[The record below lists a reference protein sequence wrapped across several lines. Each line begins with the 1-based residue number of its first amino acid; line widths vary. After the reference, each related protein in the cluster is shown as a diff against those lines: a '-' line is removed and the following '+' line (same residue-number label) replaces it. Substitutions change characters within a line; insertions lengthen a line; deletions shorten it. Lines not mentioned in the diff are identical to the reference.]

1 MTPHAPPATTST
13 SKIQNNMQTHST
25 EADNGLPLD
34 MIIFGGMGDLAMR
47 KLLPALYMAF
57 LHGNL
62 PPTTRIL
69 STGRQD
75 FNREAYLAH
84 IEANSRSFIAASNFN
99 EKTWDGFL
107 KLLEY
112 VRLDVQA
119 AADFSA
125 LAQASRAAAQRVFYL
140 STAPSLFTTICDK
153 LAASNLV
160 DANAR
165 VVLEKPL
172 GTDLASAIA
181 INEDVGRHFAES
193 QIYRIDHY
201 LGKETVQNLMVLRFG
216 NSILEPLWRAPN
228 ISSVQITVA
237 EEVGVGSR
245 AGFYDGA
252 GAMRDMVQNHLLQ
265 LLCIVAMEPPTSLS
279 PDAVRDEKLKVL
291 RSLRRLSL
299 ADIAR
304 DTIRGQYIRGVS
316 GNQEVPGYHE
326 EKNVPQDSKT
336 ETFVALRA
344 FIDTWRWSKVPFY
357 LRTGKRMARRSSKIV
372 VEFANPPFPLFPQ
385 TAGAVANRLVIE
397 LQPEEAIKLQ
407 LMAKQ
412 PGSGMEMQQVALNL
426 DLQSAFQ
433 QRRAEAYE
441 RLLIDVVRG
450 RLTHFMRRDE
460 LEAAWQWADPI
471 IEGWQTLD
479 EKPHPYAAGSWGPA
493 ESFALLARDGHSWV
507 E

>member
-1 MTPHAPPATTST
+1 MTPST
-13 SKIQNNMQTHST
+13 
-25 EADNGLPLD
+25 DNDTGLPLD

-47 KLLPALYMAF
+47 KLLPALYMAY

-62 PPTTRIL
+62 PAATRII
-69 STGRQD
+69 STGRQEFD
-75 FNREAYLAH
+75 RKAYLAH
-84 IEANSRSFIAASNFN
+84 VEEHSRSFIASANFN

-107 KLLEY
+107 ALLEY

-119 AADFSA
+119 APDFGA
-125 LAQASRAAAQRVFYL
+125 LVQAAHPGAQRVFYL
-140 STAPSLFTTICDK
+140 STAPALFTTICDK
-153 LAASNLV
+153 LAAAGLV

-172 GTDLASAIA
+172 GHDLASAVE
-181 INEDVGRHFAES
+181 INEAVGKHFAES

-245 AGFYDGA
+245 AGFYDGT

-291 RSLRRLSL
+291 RSLRRLKL

-304 DTIRGQYIRGVS
+304 DTVRGQYGHGVS
-316 GNQEVPGYHE
+316 GNQEVGGYHE
-326 EKNVPQDSKT
+326 EKNVPADSKT

-344 FIDTWRWSKVPFY
+344 HIDTWRWSKVPFY

-372 VEFANPPFPLFPQ
+372 VEFANPPFPLFPDMP
-385 TAGAVANRLVIE
+385 GGVANRLVIE

-407 LMAKQ
+407 IMAKQ
-412 PGSGMEMQQVALNL
+412 PGSGMQMQQVALNL

-460 LEAAWQWADPI
+460 LEAAWEWVEPI
-471 IEGWQTLD
+471 INGWETLG
-479 EKPHPYAAGSWGPA
+479 EKPHSYAAGSWGPA
-493 ESFALLARDGHSWV
+493 ESFALLARDGFGWV

>member
-1 MTPHAPPATTST
+1 MKP
-13 SKIQNNMQTHST
+13 ST
-25 EADNGLPLD
+25 ETETGLPLD

-47 KLLPALYMAF
+47 KLLPALYSAF
-57 LHGNL
+57 LHDNL
-62 PPTTRIL
+62 PATTRII
-69 STGRQD
+69 STGRQEFD
-75 FNREAYLAH
+75 RNAYLAH
-84 IEANSRSFIAASNFN
+84 VEAHSRTFISNETFDD
-99 EKTWDGFL
+99 KTWDGFL
-107 KLLEY
+107 QLLHY
-112 VRLDVQA
+112 VRLDVQQA
-119 AADFSA
+119 TDFGA
-125 LAQASRAAAQRVFYL
+125 LAEATRPGGQKVFYL

-160 DANAR
+160 DENAR

-172 GTDLASAIA
+172 GTDLASAIE

-291 RSLRRLSL
+291 RSLRRFTL

-304 DTIRGQYIRGVS
+304 DTVRGQYIDGVS
-316 GNQEVPGYHE
+316 GNQEVPGYLQ
-326 EKNVPQDSKT
+326 EKNVPAGSKT

-344 FIDTWRWSKVPFY
+344 HIDTWRWSKVPFY
-357 LRTGKRMARRSSKIV
+357 LRTGKRMGKRSSKIV
-372 VEFANPPFPLFPQ
+372 IEFANPPFPLFPQ
-385 TAGAVANRLVIE
+385 SAGAVANRLVIE

-412 PGSGMEMQQVALNL
+412 PGSGMDMQQVALNL
-426 DLQSAFQ
+426 DLQSAMP

-479 EKPHPYAAGSWGPA
+479 EKPHPYPAGSWGPSEA
-493 ESFALLARDGHSWV
+493 FALLARDGFHWF

>member
-1 MTPHAPPATTST
+1 MTSST
-13 SKIQNNMQTHST
+13 DTDT
-25 EADNGLPLD
+25 GLPLD

-47 KLLPALYMAF
+47 KLLPALYMAY

-62 PPTTRIL
+62 PAATRII
-69 STGRQD
+69 STGRQEFD
-75 FNREAYLAH
+75 RKAYLAH
-84 IEANSRSFIAASNFN
+84 VEEHSRSFIASANFN
-99 EKTWDGFL
+99 DKTWDGFL
-107 KLLEY
+107 ALLEY

-119 AADFSA
+119 APDFSA
-125 LAQASRAAAQRVFYL
+125 LAQAAHPGAQRVFYL
-140 STAPSLFTTICDK
+140 STSPSLFTTICAK
-153 LAASNLV
+153 LADAGLV
-160 DANAR
+160 DDKAR

-172 GTDLASAIA
+172 GHDLESAIE
-181 INEDVGRHFAES
+181 INEAVGKHFAES

-245 AGFYDGA
+245 AGFYDGT

-279 PDAVRDEKLKVL
+279 PDAVRDEKLKVI
-291 RSLRRLSL
+291 RSLRRFGL

-304 DTIRGQYIRGVS
+304 DTVRGQYVHGVS
-316 GNQEVPGYHE
+316 GNQEVPGYLE

-344 FIDTWRWSKVPFY
+344 HIDTWRWSKVPFY

-372 VEFANPPFPLFPQ
+372 IEFANPPFPLFPDQ
-385 TAGAVANRLVIE
+385 PGGVANRLVIE

-407 LMAKQ
+407 IMAKQ
-412 PGSGMEMQQVALNL
+412 PGSGMQMQQVALNL

-460 LEAAWQWADPI
+460 LEAAWAWADPI
-471 IEGWQTLD
+471 IDGWSTLG
-479 EKPHPYAAGSWGPA
+479 EKPHSYAAGSWGPA
-493 ESFALLARDGHSWV
+493 ESFALLARDGFAWV

>member
-1 MTPHAPPATTST
+1 MTS
-13 SKIQNNMQTHST
+13 ST
-25 EADNGLPLD
+25 EFDTGLPLD

-47 KLLPALYMAF
+47 KLLPALYMAY

-62 PPTTRIL
+62 PASTRIL
-69 STGRQD
+69 STGRQEFD
-75 FNREAYLAH
+75 RTAYLAH
-84 IEANSRSFIAASNFN
+84 IEEHSRSFIAASNFN
-99 EKTWDGFL
+99 ERTWDGFL
-107 KLLEY
+107 QLLEY

-119 AADFSA
+119 APDFSA
-125 LAQASRAAAQRVFYL
+125 LAQASRAGAQRVFYL
-140 STAPSLFTTICDK
+140 STAPALFTTICDK
-153 LAASNLV
+153 LAAAGLV
-160 DANAR
+160 DGHAR

-172 GTDLASAIA
+172 GHDLASAVD
-181 INEDVGRHFAES
+181 INEAVGRHFAES

-245 AGFYDGA
+245 AGFYDST
-252 GAMRDMVQNHLLQ
+252 GAMRDMLQNHLLQ

-291 RSLRRLSL
+291 RSLRRFTL

-304 DTIRGQYIRGVS
+304 DTVRGQYSHGVS
-316 GNQEVPGYHE
+316 GNQEVPGYQE
-326 EKNVPQDSKT
+326 ERNVPAGSKT

-344 FIDTWRWSKVPFY
+344 HIDTWRWSKVPFY
-357 LRTGKRMARRSSKIV
+357 LRTGKRMQRRSSKIV
-372 VEFANPPFPLFPQ
+372 VEFTNPPFPMFPD
-385 TAGAVANRLVIE
+385 APGGVANRLVIE

-407 LMAKQ
+407 IMAKQ
-412 PGSGMEMQQVALNL
+412 PGSGMQMQQVELNL

-460 LEAAWQWADPI
+460 LEAAWAWADPI
-471 IEGWQTLD
+471 IDGWGVLD
-479 EKPHPYAAGSWGPA
+479 EKPHAYAAGSWGPA
-493 ESFALLARDGHSWV
+493 ESFALLARDGFAWN

>member
-1 MTPHAPPATTST
+1 MST
-13 SKIQNNMQTHST
+13 SNEQANQHN
-25 EADNGLPLD
+25 EGLPLD
-34 MIIFGGMGDLAMR
+34 MTIFGGMGDLAMR

-62 PPTTRIL
+62 PPSTRIL

-75 FNREAYLAH
+75 YDRAAYLAFVEEH
-84 IEANSRSFIAASNFN
+84 SRSFISAANFN
-99 EKTWDGFL
+99 EKSWAGFL
-107 KLLEY
+107 DLLVY
-112 VRLDVQA
+112 VRLDVS
-119 AADFSA
+119 SA
-125 LAQASRAAAQRVFYL
+125 EVFDTLREASRDGAQRVFYL
-140 STAPSLFTTICDK
+140 ATAPSLFTTICDK
-153 LAASNLV
+153 LAATGLV

-172 GTDLASAIA
+172 GRDLASAVE
-181 INEDVGRHFAES
+181 INEAVGKHFAES

-228 ISSVQITVA
+228 IASVQITVA

-245 AGFYDGA
+245 AGFYDSA
-252 GAMRDMVQNHLLQ
+252 GAMRDMVQNHLMQ

-279 PDAVRDEKLKVL
+279 PDAVRDEKLKVI
-291 RSLRRLSL
+291 RSLRRMSL

-304 DTIRGQYIRGVS
+304 DTVRGQYSRGVS
-316 GNQEVPGYHE
+316 GNQEVKGYHE
-326 EKNVPQDSKT
+326 ESNVPANSHT

-344 FIDTWRWSKVPFY
+344 HIDTWRWSKVPFY

-372 VEFANPPFPLFPQ
+372 IEFANPPFPLFPE
-385 TAGAVANRLVIE
+385 TPGGVANRLVIE

-407 LMAKQ
+407 LFAKQ
-412 PGSGMEMQQVALNL
+412 PGSGMQMQQVALNL

-460 LEAAWQWADPI
+460 LEAAWEWVEPI
-471 IEGWQTLD
+471 INGWETLN

-493 ESFALLARDGHSWV
+493 ESFALLARDGFGWV

>member
-1 MTPHAPPATTST
+1 MST
-13 SKIQNNMQTHST
+13 SNEQ
-25 EADNGLPLD
+25 DNSLPLD
-34 MIIFGGMGDLAMR
+34 MTIFGGMGDLAMR

-62 PPTTRIL
+62 PPSTRIL

-75 FNREAYLAH
+75 YDRAAYLAFVEEH
-84 IEANSRSFIAASNFN
+84 SRSFISAANFN
-99 EKTWDGFL
+99 EKSWAGFL
-107 KLLEY
+107 DLLVY
-112 VRLDVQA
+112 VRLDVSNA
-119 AADFSA
+119 ELFDT
-125 LAQASRAAAQRVFYL
+125 LRDASRDGAQRVFYL
-140 STAPSLFTTICDK
+140 ATAPSLFTTICDK
-153 LAASNLV
+153 LAATGLV

-172 GTDLASAIA
+172 GRDLASAVE
-181 INEDVGRHFAES
+181 INEAVGKHFAES

-228 ISSVQITVA
+228 IASVQITVA

-245 AGFYDGA
+245 AGFYDSA
-252 GAMRDMVQNHLLQ
+252 GAMRDMVQNHLMQ

-279 PDAVRDEKLKVL
+279 PDAVRDEKLKVI
-291 RSLRRLSL
+291 RSLRRMTL

-304 DTIRGQYIRGVS
+304 DTVRGQYSRGVS
-316 GNQEVPGYHE
+316 GNQEVKGYHE
-326 EKNVPQDSKT
+326 ESNVPAASHT

-344 FIDTWRWSKVPFY
+344 HIDTWRWSKVPFY

-372 VEFANPPFPLFPQ
+372 IEFANPPFPLFPE
-385 TAGAVANRLVIE
+385 TPGGVANRLVIE

-407 LMAKQ
+407 LFAKQ
-412 PGSGMEMQQVALNL
+412 PGSGMLMQQVALNL

-460 LEAAWQWADPI
+460 LEAAWEWVEPI
-471 IEGWQTLD
+471 INGWETLN

-493 ESFALLARDGHSWV
+493 ESFALLARDGFGWV

>member
-1 MTPHAPPATTST
+1 MST
-13 SKIQNNMQTHST
+13 SNEHAKEQ
-25 EADNGLPLD
+25 DNGLPLD
-34 MIIFGGMGDLAMR
+34 MTIFGGMGDLAMR

-62 PPTTRIL
+62 PASTRIL

-75 FNREAYLAH
+75 YDRAAYLAFVEEH
-84 IEANSRSFIAASNFN
+84 SRSFISAANFN
-99 EKTWDGFL
+99 EKSWAGFL
-107 KLLEY
+107 DLLVY
-112 VRLDVQA
+112 VRLDVSA
-119 AADFSA
+119 ALVFDT
-125 LAQASRAAAQRVFYL
+125 LKDASRDGAQRVFYL
-140 STAPSLFTTICDK
+140 ATAPSLFTTICDK
-153 LAASNLV
+153 LAATGLV

-172 GTDLASAIA
+172 GRDLASAVE
-181 INEDVGRHFAES
+181 INEAVGKHFAES

-228 ISSVQITVA
+228 IASVQITVA

-245 AGFYDGA
+245 AGFYDSA
-252 GAMRDMVQNHLLQ
+252 GAMRDMVQNHLMQ

-279 PDAVRDEKLKVL
+279 PDAVRDEKLKVI
-291 RSLRRLSL
+291 RSLRRMTL

-304 DTIRGQYIRGVS
+304 DTVRGQYSHGVS
-316 GNQEVPGYHE
+316 GNQEVKGYHE
-326 EKNVPQDSKT
+326 ESNVPAQSHT

-344 FIDTWRWSKVPFY
+344 HIDTWRWSKVPFY

-372 VEFANPPFPLFPQ
+372 IEFANPPFPLFPE
-385 TAGAVANRLVIE
+385 TPGGVANRLVIE

-407 LMAKQ
+407 LFAKQ
-412 PGSGMEMQQVALNL
+412 PGSGMQMQQVALNL

-460 LEAAWQWADPI
+460 LEAAWEWVEPI
-471 IEGWQTLD
+471 INGWETLN
-479 EKPHPYAAGSWGPA
+479 EKPHAYAAGSWGPA
-493 ESFALLARDGHSWV
+493 ESFALLARDGFGWV

>member
-1 MTPHAPPATTST
+1 MT
-13 SKIQNNMQTHST
+13 
-25 EADNGLPLD
+25 
-34 MIIFGGMGDLAMR
+34 IFGGMGDLAMR

-62 PPTTRIL
+62 PPSTRIL

-75 FNREAYLAH
+75 YDRAAYLAF
-84 IEANSRSFIAASNFN
+84 IEEHSRSFISAANFN
-99 EKTWDGFL
+99 EKSWAGFL
-107 KLLEY
+107 DLLVY
-112 VRLDVQA
+112 VRLDVSNA
-119 AADFSA
+119 EIFDT
-125 LAQASRAAAQRVFYL
+125 LRDASRDGAQRVFYL
-140 STAPSLFTTICDK
+140 ATAPSLFTTICDK
-153 LAASNLV
+153 LAATGLV

-172 GTDLASAIA
+172 GRDLASAVE
-181 INEDVGRHFAES
+181 INEAVGKHFAES

-245 AGFYDGA
+245 AGFYDSA
-252 GAMRDMVQNHLLQ
+252 GAMRDMVQNHLMQ

-291 RSLRRLSL
+291 RSLRRMTL

-304 DTIRGQYIRGVS
+304 DTVRGQYTRGVS
-316 GNQEVPGYHE
+316 GNQEVKGYHE
-326 EKNVPQDSKT
+326 ESNVPASSHT

-344 FIDTWRWSKVPFY
+344 HIDTWRWSKVPFY

-372 VEFANPPFPLFPQ
+372 IEFANPPFPLFPE
-385 TAGAVANRLVIE
+385 TPGGVANRLVIE

-407 LMAKQ
+407 IFAKQ
-412 PGSGMEMQQVALNL
+412 PGSGMQMQQVALNL

-460 LEAAWQWADPI
+460 LEAAWEWVEPI
-471 IEGWQTLD
+471 INGWETLN
-479 EKPHPYAAGSWGPA
+479 EKPHAYAAGSWGPA
-493 ESFALLARDGHSWV
+493 ESFALLARDGFGWV

>member
-1 MTPHAPPATTST
+1 MST
-13 SKIQNNMQTHST
+13 SNEQANQHN
-25 EADNGLPLD
+25 DGLPLD
-34 MIIFGGMGDLAMR
+34 MTIFGGMGDLAMR

-62 PPTTRIL
+62 PPSTRIL

-75 FNREAYLAH
+75 YDRAAYLAFVEEH
-84 IEANSRSFIAASNFN
+84 SRSFISAANFN
-99 EKTWDGFL
+99 EKSWAGFL
-107 KLLEY
+107 DLLVY
-112 VRLDVQA
+112 VRLDVSNTEIF
-119 AADFSA
+119 DT
-125 LAQASRAAAQRVFYL
+125 LKDASRDGAQRVFYL
-140 STAPSLFTTICDK
+140 ATAPALFTTICDK
-153 LAASNLV
+153 LAATGLV

-172 GTDLASAIA
+172 GRDLASAVE
-181 INEDVGRHFAES
+181 INEAVGKHFAES

-245 AGFYDGA
+245 AGFYDSA
-252 GAMRDMVQNHLLQ
+252 GAMRDMVQNHLMQ

-279 PDAVRDEKLKVL
+279 PDAVRDEKLKVI
-291 RSLRRLSL
+291 RSLRRMTL

-304 DTIRGQYIRGVS
+304 DTVRGQYSRGVS
-316 GNQEVPGYHE
+316 GNQEVKGYHE
-326 EKNVPQDSKT
+326 ESNVPASSHT

-344 FIDTWRWSKVPFY
+344 HIDTWRWSKVPFY

-372 VEFANPPFPLFPQ
+372 IEFANPPFPLFPE
-385 TAGAVANRLVIE
+385 TPGGVANRLVIE

-407 LMAKQ
+407 IFAKQ
-412 PGSGMEMQQVALNL
+412 PGSGMQMQQVALNL

-460 LEAAWQWADPI
+460 LEAAWEWVEPI
-471 IEGWQTLD
+471 INGWETLN

-493 ESFALLARDGHSWV
+493 ESFALLARDGFGWV

>member
-1 MTPHAPPATTST
+1 MSNSNEQANQH
-13 SKIQNNMQTHST
+13 N
-25 EADNGLPLD
+25 DGLPLD
-34 MIIFGGMGDLAMR
+34 MTIFGGMGDLAMR

-62 PPTTRIL
+62 PPSTRIL

-75 FNREAYLAH
+75 YDRAAYLAFVEEH
-84 IEANSRSFIAASNFN
+84 SRSFISAANFN
-99 EKTWDGFL
+99 EKSWAGFL
-107 KLLEY
+107 DLLVY
-112 VRLDVQA
+112 VRLDVSNA
-119 AADFSA
+119 EIFDT
-125 LAQASRAAAQRVFYL
+125 LKDASRDGAQRVFYL
-140 STAPSLFTTICDK
+140 ATAPSLFTTICDK
-153 LAASNLV
+153 LAATGLV

-172 GTDLASAIA
+172 GRDLASAVE
-181 INEDVGRHFAES
+181 INEAVGKHFAES

-228 ISSVQITVA
+228 IASVQITVA

-245 AGFYDGA
+245 AGFYDSA
-252 GAMRDMVQNHLLQ
+252 GAMRDMVQNHLMQ

-279 PDAVRDEKLKVL
+279 PDAVRDEKLKVI
-291 RSLRRLSL
+291 RSLRRMTL

-304 DTIRGQYIRGVS
+304 DTVRGQYTRGVS
-316 GNQEVPGYHE
+316 GNQEVKGYHE
-326 EKNVPQDSKT
+326 ESNVPASSHT

-344 FIDTWRWSKVPFY
+344 HIDTWRWSKVPFY
-357 LRTGKRMARRSSKIV
+357 LRTGKRMQRRSSKIV
-372 VEFANPPFPLFPQ
+372 IEFANPPFPLFPE
-385 TAGAVANRLVIE
+385 TPGGVANRLVIE

-407 LMAKQ
+407 LFAKQ
-412 PGSGMEMQQVALNL
+412 PGSGMQMQQVALNL

-460 LEAAWQWADPI
+460 LEAAWEWVEPI
-471 IEGWQTLD
+471 INGWETLN

-493 ESFALLARDGHSWV
+493 ESFALLARDGFGWV

>member
-1 MTPHAPPATTST
+1 MST
-13 SKIQNNMQTHST
+13 SNEQANQHN
-25 EADNGLPLD
+25 DGLPLD
-34 MIIFGGMGDLAMR
+34 MTIFGGMGDLAMR

-62 PPTTRIL
+62 PPSTRIL

-75 FNREAYLAH
+75 YDRAAYLAFVEEH
-84 IEANSRSFIAASNFN
+84 SRSFISAANFN
-99 EKTWDGFL
+99 EKSWAGFL
-107 KLLEY
+107 DLLVY
-112 VRLDVQA
+112 VRLDVSNA
-119 AADFSA
+119 EIFDT
-125 LAQASRAAAQRVFYL
+125 LKDASRDGAQRVFYL
-140 STAPSLFTTICDK
+140 ATAPALFTTICDK
-153 LAASNLV
+153 LAATGLV

-172 GTDLASAIA
+172 GRDLASAVE
-181 INEDVGRHFAES
+181 INEAVGKHFAES

-245 AGFYDGA
+245 AGFYDSA
-252 GAMRDMVQNHLLQ
+252 GAMRDMVQNHLMQ

-279 PDAVRDEKLKVL
+279 PDAVRDEKLKVI
-291 RSLRRLSL
+291 RSLRRMTL

-304 DTIRGQYIRGVS
+304 DTVRGQYTRGVS
-316 GNQEVPGYHE
+316 GNQEVKGYHE
-326 EKNVPQDSKT
+326 ESNVPAQSHT

-344 FIDTWRWSKVPFY
+344 HIDTWRWSKVPFY

-372 VEFANPPFPLFPQ
+372 IEFANPPFPLFPE
-385 TAGAVANRLVIE
+385 TPGGVANRLVIE

-407 LMAKQ
+407 IFAKQ
-412 PGSGMEMQQVALNL
+412 PGSGMQMQQVALNL

-460 LEAAWQWADPI
+460 LEAAWEWVEPI
-471 IEGWQTLD
+471 INGWETLN

-493 ESFALLARDGHSWV
+493 ESFALLARDGFGWV

>member
-1 MTPHAPPATTST
+1 MTL
-13 SKIQNNMQTHST
+13 ST
-25 EADNGLPLD
+25 EPDTGLPLD
-34 MIIFGGMGDLAMR
+34 MTIFGGMGDLAMR
-47 KLLPALYMAF
+47 KLLPALYMAY

-62 PPTTRIL
+62 PASTRII
-69 STGRQD
+69 STGRQEYD
-75 FNREAYLAH
+75 RKAYLAH
-84 IEANSRSFIAASNFN
+84 VEEHSRSFIAADNFN
-99 EKTWDGFL
+99 DKTWDGFL
-107 KLLEY
+107 QLLEY
-112 VRLDVQA
+112 VRLDVQQAPDFGALKQA
-119 AADFSA
+119 ARDG
-125 LAQASRAAAQRVFYL
+125 AQRVYYL
-140 STAPSLFTTICDK
+140 STAPSLFTTICEK
-153 LAASNLV
+153 LADAGLV
-160 DANAR
+160 DAHSR

-172 GTDLASAIA
+172 GHDLASAVE
-181 INEDVGRHFAES
+181 INEAVGKHFRES

-245 AGFYDGA
+245 AGFYDGT

-291 RSLRRLSL
+291 RSLRRFSL

-304 DTIRGQYIRGVS
+304 DTVRGQYIHGVS

-326 EKNVPQDSKT
+326 EKNVPHESKT
-336 ETFVALRA
+336 ETFVALRT

-357 LRTGKRMARRSSKIV
+357 LRTGKRMQRRSSKIV
-372 VEFANPPFPLFPQ
+372 VEFTNPPFPLFPESP
-385 TAGAVANRLVIE
+385 GGIANRLVIE

-412 PGSGMEMQQVALNL
+412 PGSGMQMQQVALNL

-471 IEGWQTLD
+471 IEGWGTLG
-479 EKPHPYAAGSWGPA
+479 EKPHAYPAGSWGPA
-493 ESFALLARDGHSWV
+493 ESFALLARDGYSWV

>member
-1 MTPHAPPATTST
+1 MKSTTEQDT
-13 SKIQNNMQTHST
+13 
-25 EADNGLPLD
+25 GLPLD
-34 MIIFGGMGDLAMR
+34 MVIFGGMGDLAMR
-47 KLLPALYMAF
+47 KLLPALYSAF

-62 PPTTRIL
+62 PPATRII
-69 STGRQD
+69 STGRQQLS
-75 FNREAYLAH
+75 REAYLAH
-84 IEANSRSFIAASNFN
+84 VAEHSRTFIAKDNFD

-107 KLLEY
+107 HLLEY
-112 VRLDVQA
+112 VLLDVQQA
-119 AADFSA
+119 PDFGA
-125 LAQASRAAAQRVFYL
+125 LAQASRDGAQRVYYL
-140 STAPSLFTTICDK
+140 STAPSLFTTICEK
-153 LAASNLV
+153 LAAAGLV
-160 DANAR
+160 DEHAR

-172 GTDLASAIA
+172 GHDLASAIE
-181 INEDVGRHFAES
+181 INEAVGKFFAES

-245 AGFYDGA
+245 AGFYDGT

-291 RSLRRLSL
+291 RSLRRMSL

-304 DTIRGQYIRGVS
+304 DTVRGQYDQGVS
-316 GNQEVPGYHE
+316 GNQEVPGYHQ
-326 EKNVPQDSKT
+326 EKNVPGDSKT
-336 ETFVALRA
+336 ETFVALRT

-372 VEFANPPFPLFPQ
+372 IEFANPPFPLFPDMP
-385 TAGAVANRLVIE
+385 GGVANRLVME

-407 LMAKQ
+407 IMAKE
-412 PGSGMEMQQVALNL
+412 PGSGMQMQQVALNL

-460 LEAAWQWADPI
+460 LEAAWSWADPI
-471 IEGWQTLD
+471 IEGWQTLG
-479 EKPHPYAAGSWGPA
+479 EKPHTYAAGSWGPTEA
-493 ESFALLARDGHSWV
+493 FTLLARDGFHWA

>member
-1 MTPHAPPATTST
+1 MSTST
-13 SKIQNNMQTHST
+13 EN
-25 EADNGLPLD
+25 DNGLPLD
-34 MIIFGGMGDLAMR
+34 MTIFGGMGDLAMR

-62 PPTTRIL
+62 PPSTRIL

-75 FNREAYLAH
+75 FDRAAYLAFVEEH
-84 IEANSRSFIAASNFN
+84 SRSFISAANFN
-99 EKTWDGFL
+99 ERSWAGFL
-107 KLLEY
+107 DLLVY
-112 VRLDVQA
+112 VRVDVA
-119 AADFSA
+119 AAEIFDT
-125 LAQASRAAAQRVFYL
+125 LRDASREGAQRVFYL
-140 STAPSLFTTICDK
+140 ATAPSLFTTICDK
-153 LAASNLV
+153 LAATGLV

-172 GTDLASAIA
+172 GRDLASAVE
-181 INEDVGRHFAES
+181 INEAVGKHFAES

-245 AGFYDGA
+245 AGFYDSA
-252 GAMRDMVQNHLLQ
+252 GAMRDMVQNHLMQ

-291 RSLRRLSL
+291 RSLRRMGL

-304 DTIRGQYIRGVS
+304 DTVRGQYTRGVS
-316 GNQEVPGYHE
+316 GNQEVKGYHE
-326 EKNVPQDSKT
+326 ESNVPEDSHT

-344 FIDTWRWSKVPFY
+344 HIDTWRWSKVPFY
-357 LRTGKRMARRSSKIV
+357 LRTGKRMQRRSSKIV
-372 VEFANPPFPLFPQ
+372 IEFANPPFPLFPE
-385 TAGAVANRLVIE
+385 TPGGVANRLVIE

-407 LMAKQ
+407 IFAKQ
-412 PGSGMEMQQVALNL
+412 PGSGMQMQQVALNL

-460 LEAAWQWADPI
+460 LEAAWEWVEPI
-471 IEGWQTLD
+471 INGWETLG
-479 EKPHPYAAGSWGPA
+479 EKPHAYAAGSWGPA
-493 ESFALLARDGHSWV
+493 ESFALLARDGFGWV